1 MMIEMSSFRLAFC
14 LLCLLALSLVVLAC
28 GTGTPE
34 RDLHTS
40 PLTWSSPVPASTPVP
55 TQPPTPEP
63 TRAPLQLVI
72 LHTNDNWGETEPC
85 G

>member
-1 MMIEMSSFRLAFC
+1 MSSFRPASRV
-14 LLCLLALSLVVLAC
+14 LCLLALSLPVLAC

-34 RDLHTS
+34 RDPHTS
-40 PLTWSSPVPASTPVP
+40 PLARSSPVPTSTPVP
-55 TQPPTPEP
+55 TQPPTPLP
-63 TRAPLQLVI
+63 TRAPLQLVV